1 MARVTGLHRDLKA
14 GEYEFPARANLA
26 LILTYLADGET
37 KKRFLTIPEGL
48 TSHEIVKL
56 IRDAPALDDDLSFIP
71 AEGSV
76 LPDTYGYEYGME
88 RDVILDRMQHSFNV
102 FLTDAWAGRTDDLP
116 IKTKREAVILASII
130 EKETGVMGERAK
142 VAGVFVNR
150 LEKGMR
156 LQSDPTVIYAITNG
170 EKPLGRPLYRSDW
183 AYDSPYNTY
192 QNAGLP
198 PTPICHPGRAA
209 ITAALNPLEHDY
221 LYFVAAP
228 DGGHAFA
235 TNLADHNRNVAAWR
249 RYKNKSD
256 LPDN

>member
-1 MARVTGLHRDLKA
+1 
-14 GEYEFPARANLA
+14 
-26 LILTYLADGET
+26 
-37 KKRFLTIPEGL
+37 
-48 TSHEIVKL
+48 
-56 IRDAPALDDDLSFIP
+56 
-71 AEGSV
+71 
-76 LPDTYGYEYGME
+76 
-88 RDVILDRMQHSFNV
+88 MQHSFNA
-102 FLTDAWAGRTDDLP
+102 FLTDAWAGRTDNLP
-116 IKTKREAVILASII
+116 IKTKKEAVILASII

-150 LEKGMR
+150 LERGMR

-228 DGGHAFA
+228 GGGHAFA

-256 LPDN
+256 VPDN